1 MKLIKQG
8 EQEGR
13 RCAVVGLYTD
23 RMAMSVMQRGEQG
36 SFCLY
41 RRQWEG
47 ELLDQQGEL
56 DVERLAGVADS
67 FRRLAHKLCC
77 EEVHFCGYGL
87 LRYRQ
92 GLREELEQKLGCPVQ
107 MVSGLQQARAASLGL
122 FGGQSVGRGAAGI
135 YSGDLST
142 QFFGAV
148 GWRQSV
154 PLGWRALW
162 KQGEGLIPNRVQEEQ
177 LRRTARELL
186 ARGGVHSDLPTPRI
200 DAGGFDGVARLA
212 LLLCGADQ
220 DTTVCL
226 ESENIRQ
233 LLFLL
238 HNPSL
243 NWLGPL
249 QKAQPQLPQKIF
261 CQLIILQEAMRAL
274 GAGQAALRQVWLE
287 DWLEKDDCR
296 EKRGIPAGLAG
307 ADL

>member
-13 RCAVVGLYTD
+13 RCAVIGLYTD

-107 MVSGLQQARAASLGL
+107 MVSGLQQARAANLGL
-122 FGGQSVGRGAAGI
+122 FDGQSAGRGAAGI

-142 QFFGAV
+142 PVF
-148 GWRQSV
+148 WSC
-154 PLGWRALW
+154 
-162 KQGEGLIPNRVQEEQ
+162 
-177 LRRTARELL
+177 
-186 ARGGVHSDLPTPRI
+186 
-200 DAGGFDGVARLA
+200 RLA
-212 LLLCGADQ
+212 
-220 DTTVCL
+220 T
-226 ESENIRQ
+226 ERS
-233 LLFLL
+233 
-238 HNPSL
+238 
-243 NWLGPL
+243 
-249 QKAQPQLPQKIF
+249 
-261 CQLIILQEAMRAL
+261 
-274 GAGQAALRQVWLE
+274 
-287 DWLEKDDCR
+287 
-296 EKRGIPAGLAG
+296 AGLARPLEAGRRADPQPG
-307 ADL
+307 AGGTAAPDRAGAAGARRGPQRSAHPTHRCGRI

>member
-67 FRRLAHKLCC
+67 FRRLAQKLCC
-77 EEVHFCGYGL
+77 E
-87 LRYRQ
+87 
-92 GLREELEQKLGCPVQ
+92 
-107 MVSGLQQARAASLGL
+107 GLQQARAASLGL
-122 FGGQSVGRGAAGI
+122 FGGQSAGRGAAGI

-154 PLGWRALW
+154 PLGWRALC

-200 DAGGFDGVARLA
+200 DAGGFDGVVRLA

-233 LLFLL
+233 LLFLM

-274 GAGQAALRQVWLE
+274 GAGQAALRQIWLE

-296 EKRGIPAGLAG
+296 EKREIPAGLAG

>member
-67 FRRLAHKLCC
+67 LRRLAQKLCC

-142 QFFGAV
+142 QFFGTV

-186 ARGGVHSDLPTPRI
+186 ARGGVHSNLPTPRI
-200 DAGGFDGVARLA
+200 DARGGAAGAAVVWCRPGHDGLPGERKHPAASFPPAQSFPKLAGTAAEGTAAAAAEDFLPADYSAGGDAGAWRRAGGAEAGVA
-212 LLLCGADQ
+212 G
-220 DTTVCL
+220 
-226 ESENIRQ
+226 
-233 LLFLL
+233 
-238 HNPSL
+238 
-243 NWLGPL
+243 
-249 QKAQPQLPQKIF
+249 
-261 CQLIILQEAMRAL
+261 
-274 GAGQAALRQVWLE
+274 
-287 DWLEKDDCR
+287 
-296 EKRGIPAGLAG
+296 GLARKRR
-307 ADL
+307 LS

>member
-107 MVSGLQQARAASLGL
+107 VVSGLQQARAASLGL

-177 LRRTARELL
+177 LRPGHDGLPGERKHPAASFPPAQSFPKLAGTAAEGTAAAAAEDFLP
-186 ARGGVHSDLPTPRI
+186 ADYSAGG
-200 DAGGFDGVARLA
+200 DAGAWRRAG
-212 LLLCGADQ
+212 GA
-220 DTTVCL
+220 
-226 ESENIRQ
+226 E
-233 LLFLL
+233 
-238 HNPSL
+238 
-243 NWLGPL
+243 
-249 QKAQPQLPQKIF
+249 
-261 CQLIILQEAMRAL
+261 
-274 GAGQAALRQVWLE
+274 
-287 DWLEKDDCR
+287 
-296 EKRGIPAGLAG
+296 AGLAG
-307 ADL
+307 GLARKRRLS